1 MIPSPALF
9 AKCANKAGAP
19 QEREQECS
27 RCPKNS
33 NTLIQP
39 YGIEISQ
46 IVTVEFSEL
55 GIDILT
61 TIEMSVSIFTVGYA
75 NRSIEDLIALLRR
88 EGISFLVDVRSNP
101 SSRFK
106 PEFSSKPLDEKL
118 RAAGIRYV
126 FMGDTLGGRPPD
138 LSCYNN
144 GHVVYSLVQQRDF
157 FRAGIDR
164 LLVASAKGIGVSL
177 LCSESR
183 PEDCHRSKLIG
194 VALAERGANVVHL
207 GPQGERLSQAE
218 VLARL
223 KTAQADLFDS
233 SLQSRKAYRP
243 TVPRQQFGK

>member
-1 MIPSPALF
+1 MIPIARPF
-9 AKCANKAGAP
+9 RKM
-19 QEREQECS
+19 REQ
-27 RCPKNS
+27 
-33 NTLIQP
+33 
-39 YGIEISQ
+39 GWQ
-46 IVTVEFSEL
+46 IGTVEFSEL

-75 NRSIEDLIALLRR
+75 SRSIEDLIALLRR
-88 EGISFLVDVRSNP
+88 EGISFLIDVRSNP

-106 PEFSSKPLDEKL
+106 PEFSSKPLDEEL

-144 GHVVYSLVQQRDF
+144 GHVVYSLVQQKDF

-243 TVPRQQFGK
+243 TVPRKQFGK